1 MEERYQKYCYGC
13 GAELQTEDS
22 KKAGYLPK
30 EVIEKRKDGELLC
43 QRCFKLQHYG
53 MMLETPIANEEFKKI
68 LKKAGDNK
76 CLLVYVIDIFNF
88 SGSIIEGLEEYTKDN
103 PILIA
108 INKCDILPKS
118 VGLNKIMNWVKNQLE
133 HYSIRYEDVFLVSS
147 IKGQEIDALYSKIV
161 EMSNNKDVYVIGNA
175 NVGKS
180 SLVNQILKRYSNN
193 TGQMITSSVFP
204 GTTLNV
210 VQIPYDDD
218 NFIYDTPGLIYDKSI
233 YNYLDM
239 KNLKYV
245 LPRKEMKPI
254 SFQLGEKQSVFIGSS
269 AAINFEKGPSSSFIF
284 YGSTYLQYHR
294 TKLNNKTVEKF
305 QRLVEDPKFLPKLN
319 QKLSL
324 KDMEAHKFTLPK
336 GRISIVISGLV
347 CIDVVNG
354 GQEITV
360 YAPKNVQVYLRETL
374 IGGSV
379 C

>member
-1 MEERYQKYCYGC
+1 
-13 GAELQTEDS
+13 
-22 KKAGYLPK
+22 
-30 EVIEKRKDGELLC
+30 
-43 QRCFKLQHYG
+43 

-68 LKKAGDNK
+68 LKKAGENK
-76 CLLVYVIDIFNF
+76 CLIVYVIDIFNF
-88 SGSIIEGLEEYTKDN
+88 SGSIIENLDEFTHEN

-108 INKCDILPKS
+108 INKCDVLPKS
-118 VGLNKIMNWVKNQLE
+118 VGLNKIMNWVKGQLAK
-133 HYSIRYEDVFLVSS
+133 YNIRYEDVFLVSS

-161 EMSNNKDVYVIGNA
+161 EMSNNKDVYVVGNA

-193 TGQMITSSVFP
+193 TGQMVTSSVFP

-218 NFIYDTPGLIYDKSI
+218 NFIYDTPGLIYNKSI

-254 SFQLGEKQSVFIGSS
+254 SFQLAEKQSIFIGSS
-269 AAINFEKGPSSSFIF
+269 ASIDFIKGKSTSFIF

-294 TKLNNKTVEKF
+294 TKLNTKTNEKF
-305 QRLVEDPKFLPKLN
+305 QRLIEDPKFLPKLN
-319 QKLSL
+319 AKLPRQE
-324 KDMEAHKFTLPK
+324 MEAHTFKLPE

-354 GQEITV
+354 GQEVTV

-374 IGGSV
+374 IGGNV